1 MSERRRV
8 RVVDQGAKA
17 QPVDAPVAIPEFDT
31 ANASPVTATD
41 GAACGCPHLDR
52 DDWHEV
58 ESDWSDITFVST
70 STNAVMGVPVAF
82 GSVRGK
88 LRQKAEKAGATIPD
102 DAMFLIGGG
111 RFRRPVML
119 EVDDAAPD
127 AKGVERPGGV
137 AYSELLPAP
146 WGKMQSVVD
155 GVEANAKARYGRD
168 PDDVWVWYVTCRVC
182 SAERDFETLII
193 AHYREA
199 V

>member
-8 RVVDQGAKA
+8 RVVDQGAKT
-17 QPVDAPVAIPEFDT
+17 QPVDAP
-31 ANASPVTATD
+31 PVTDAPD
-41 GAACGCPHLDR
+41 DMDDSPAGAVASCDCPHLDH

-58 ESDWSDITFVST
+58 ESDWSDIAFVGT
-70 STNAVMGVPVAF
+70 STNAVLGVPVGFA
-82 GSVRGK
+82 GMREK
-88 LRQKAEKAGATIPD
+88 LRQKAEKAGATVPP

-111 RFRRPVML
+111 RFRRPVLL
-119 EVDDAAPD
+119 EVDDAPPE
-127 AKGVERPGGV
+127 AKGIERPGGV

-146 WGKMQSVVD
+146 WGKMQSIVD
-155 GVEANAKARYGRD
+155 GVEERATARYGRA

-182 SAERDFETLII
+182 SAARDYETLIV